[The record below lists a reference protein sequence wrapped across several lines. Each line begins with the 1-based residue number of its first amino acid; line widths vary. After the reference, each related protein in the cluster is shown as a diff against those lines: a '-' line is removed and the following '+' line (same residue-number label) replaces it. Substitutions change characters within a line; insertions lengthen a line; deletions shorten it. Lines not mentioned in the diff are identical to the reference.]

1 MILQNVVPSRKRR
14 KKKDAALL
22 HQRLKEKE
30 EDEVEK
36 DHGLQDQ
43 IPARRTRALEAKAPR
58 ERRSRYAAK
67 SGKPAALA
75 SSERNA
81 NSGMPLHAS
90 FMLKEAARQ
99 VTPVHILTEQA
110 QLHLPNQTNLPLDL
124 LEDYQ

>member
-14 KKKDAALL
+14 KKEEAALL
-22 HQRLKEKE
+22 PRRPKEKE
-30 EDEVEK
+30 EDEVVK

-43 IPARRTRALEAKAPR
+43 IPARRIKVLEALAPR

-75 SSERNA
+75 STEINA
-81 NSGMPLHAS
+81 NSGMLLHAS
-90 FMLKEAARQ
+90 FMLKEAARR

-110 QLHLPNQTNLPLDL
+110 QLHLPSQTSLPLDML
-124 LEDYQ
+124 

>member
-14 KKKDAALL
+14 KKKEAAPL

-43 IPARRTRALEAKAPR
+43 IPARRIKVLEALAPR

-75 SSERNA
+75 SSGRNA
-81 NSGMPLHAS
+81 HSGMPLHAS
-90 FMLKEAARQ
+90 LTPKEAARQ
-99 VTPVHILTEQA
+99 VTPVHILTGQA
-110 QLHLPNQTNLPLDL
+110 QVRRPSQTNPPLDL
-124 LEDYQ
+124 L